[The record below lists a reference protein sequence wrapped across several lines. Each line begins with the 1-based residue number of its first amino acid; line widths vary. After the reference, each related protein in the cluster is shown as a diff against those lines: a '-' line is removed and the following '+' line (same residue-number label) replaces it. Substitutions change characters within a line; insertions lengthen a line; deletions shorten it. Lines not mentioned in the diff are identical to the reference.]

1 MKKSKLVF
9 LLLLL
14 IVNLNLL
21 TASEVTS
28 KSQIKQVNFELNDN
42 AKLLID
48 CSIKKNKLFGFTTG
62 TFYDENEYI
71 NEFKETI
78 CLKKSDSKT
87 HEINFKDLSSALL
100 KIRKNHNY
108 NIYIDFGIRT
118 RGFTEFFEREI
129 ILDLEFSNSSPF
141 SNKRGQISLNVISLI
156 NNEFSVSTSFY
167 YSEKDNYI
175 DTKIKKDDYLIKS
188 YKYDYINKKIL
199 DFQLD
204 KPLEYL
210 QNKLITFTNTYDIDD
225 MRECIEGEVWIKK
238 YGAKADIRCEYIKK
252 EEIQNEKK

>member
-1 MKKSKLVF
+1 MVVMKKII
-9 LLLLL
+9 L
-14 IVNLNLL
+14 ILIMVTSLFS
-21 TASEVTS
+21 SEVTS
-28 KSQIKQVNFELNDN
+28 KAQIKQVNFELNDN

-48 CSIKKNKLFGFTTG
+48 CSFKVNKLFGFITG
-62 TFYDENEYI
+62 ISYDENKYI

-87 HEINFKDLSSALL
+87 YEINFKDLNSALS

-108 NIYIDFGIRT
+108 NIYIDYEIRT
-118 RGFTEFFEREI
+118 RCFTDFFEREI

-141 SNKRGQISLNVISLI
+141 SNKRGQISLNVISLL
-156 NNEFSVSTSFY
+156 NNELSVSRSFY
-167 YSEKDNYI
+167 LSGIY
-175 DTKIKKDDYLIKS
+175 KKDDYLIKS
-188 YKYDYINKKIL
+188 YKYDYVNKKIL
-199 DFQLD
+199 DLQLD

>member
-14 IVNLNLL
+14 IVNSNLL
-21 TASEVTS
+21 IASEVTS
-28 KSQIKQVNFELNDN
+28 KARIKVNFELNDN

-48 CSIKKNKLFGFTTG
+48 CSIKENKLFGFTTG
-62 TFYDENEYI
+62 IFYDENEYI

-87 HEINFKDLSSALL
+87 YEISFKDLKSALL
-100 KIRKNHNY
+100 KISENHNY
-108 NIYIDFGIRT
+108 NINIDWGIRT
-118 RGFTEFFEREI
+118 RGFIEFFEREI

-141 SNKRGQISLNVISLI
+141 SDKSGWISLNVISLLD
-156 NNEFSVSTSFY
+156 NKFSVSKVFY
-167 YSEKDNYI
+167 YTEKDNYI
-175 DTKIKKDDYLIKS
+175 KNGPDDYLIKS

>member
-1 MKKSKLVF
+1 MKKSKLIF

-21 TASEVTS
+21 IASEVTS
-28 KSQIKQVNFELNDN
+28 KAQIRQVDFKLNDN

-48 CSIKKNKLFGFTTG
+48 CSIKKNTLFGLTTG
-62 TFYDENEYI
+62 IFYDENEYI
-71 NEFKETI
+71 NEFKEAI

-87 HEINFKDLSSALL
+87 YEINFKDLNSALS
-100 KIRKNHNY
+100 KISKNHNY
-108 NIYIDFGIRT
+108 KLYIYKEIDT
-118 RGFTEFFEREI
+118 RDFAKFFEKEI
-129 ILDLEFSNSSPF
+129 ILNLEISKSSPF
-141 SNKRGQISLNVISLI
+141 SNKSGQISLNVISLL
-156 NNEFSVSTSFY
+156 NNEFSVSKVFY
-167 YSEKDNYI
+167 NTEEDNYI
-175 DTKIKKDDYLIKS
+175 KNELDDYLIKS